1 MDRRIT
7 VKLPRETVKKVRQRK
22 AQEETKDG
30 KGKITFTSYL
40 DSLVLIGLE
49 EALNGRR

>member
-7 VKLPRETVKKVRQRK
+7 VKLPRETVKKVRDRK
-22 AQEETKDG
+22 AQVENKNGD
-30 KGKITFTSYL
+30 GKITFTSFL
-40 DSLVLIGLE
+40 DNLVLIGLE